1 MILNDKSLEIV
12 KPKSR
17 YGYIMAKFF
26 ELGITVQ
33 SMAELVYDGQKPYEP
48 DITMAYAM
56 ERVEK
61 VLRRREIQHA
71 LLVALFL
78 DESAQKGLMPEP
90 LQTIVA
96 SDAGLFGVDETIA
109 LSASGLYG
117 SIATSNFGN
126 IDKNKPGI
134 VGRLNDDQKAGKLV
148 STFIDDM
155 ISAIVASAEASVAHS
170 LGAPENDA

>member
-1 MILNDKSLEIV
+1 MTGNNLETV
-12 KPKSR
+12 TPKTR

-33 SMAELVYDGQKPYEP
+33 SMAELVYDGQKKYEP
-48 DITMAYAM
+48 DVTMSYAI

-61 VLRRREIQHA
+61 VLQRREIQHA

-78 DESAQKGLMPEP
+78 DESAQKGIMPEP

-96 SDAGLFGVDETIA
+96 SDEGLFGVDETIA

-117 SIATSNFGN
+117 SIATTNMGSL
-126 IDKNKPGI
+126 DKRKPGI
-134 VGRLNDDQKAGKLV
+134 IGRLNDDQKEGKLV

-155 ISAIVASAEASVAHS
+155 ISAIVASAEASVAHN

>member
-1 MILNDKSLEIV
+1 MTKNKNYDKFT
-12 KPKSR
+12 PKTR
-17 YGYIMAKFF
+17 YGYIMAKFY

-61 VLRRREIQHA
+61 VLRRREVQHA

-90 LQTIVA
+90 LQSIVS

-117 SIATSNFGN
+117 SIATTNMGSL
-126 IDKNKPGI
+126 DKTKPGI
-134 VGRLNDDQKAGKLV
+134 IGRLNDDQKEGKLV
-148 STFIDDM
+148 STFLDDM
-155 ISAIVASAEASVAHS
+155 ISAIVASAEASVAHN
-170 LGAPENDA
+170 LGAAENDA

>member
-1 MILNDKSLEIV
+1 MTKKKTDNKFM
-12 KPKSR
+12 PKTR
-17 YGYIMAKFF
+17 YGYIMAKFY

-61 VLRRREIQHA
+61 VLHRREVQHA

-78 DESAQKGLMPEP
+78 DESAQKGIMPEP
-90 LQTIVA
+90 LQSIVA
-96 SDAGLFGVDETIA
+96 SDDGLFGVDETIA
-109 LSASGLYG
+109 ISAAGLGG
-117 SIATSNFGN
+117 SIATSNFGAL
-126 IDKNKPGI
+126 DKNKSGI
-134 VGRLNDDQKAGKLV
+134 IGRLNNDQKEGKLV
-148 STFIDDM
+148 STFLDDM
-155 ISAIVASAEASVAHS
+155 ISAIVAIAEGSTAHT